1 MSARHR
7 KQSSPAVL
15 KRSAHRENADGRTM
29 RGGRA
34 ARLSQVLAVAGPGCR
49 RSWLPSLPALH
60 WLGSAHP
67 ADLDEF
73 TPHGLRVYP
82 ATNPSPEVT
91 ILKWDY
97 DMKEIIADGIV
108 HAVGVTIGTVSIIAL
123 LI

>member
-7 KQSSPAVL
+7 KPPSRAVL

-34 ARLSQVLAVAGPGCR
+34 ARLSQARLSQVLAVAGPGCR

-73 TPHGLRVYP
+73 TPQGLRVYP

-97 DMKEIIADGIV
+97 DMKE
-108 HAVGVTIGTVSIIAL
+108 
-123 LI
+123 